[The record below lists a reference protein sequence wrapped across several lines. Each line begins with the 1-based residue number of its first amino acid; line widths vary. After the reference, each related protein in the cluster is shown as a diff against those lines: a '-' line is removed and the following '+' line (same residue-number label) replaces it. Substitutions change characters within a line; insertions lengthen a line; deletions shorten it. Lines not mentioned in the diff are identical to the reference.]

1 MDRAQELEHLRQAE
15 RHIDEAKALIET
27 QREFVRELTQK
38 GQDPEVANSGLRA
51 MERTLKAFERH
62 RDVTRSLRRMCR
74 VRAALR
80 CQATSARMKRPACSS
95 ISDVP

>member
-38 GQDPEVANSGLRA
+38 DQNPEVANSGLRA

-62 RDVTRSLRRMCR
+62 
-74 VRAALR
+74 
-80 CQATSARMKRPACSS
+80 
-95 ISDVP
+95 SDVILSWLKAQKPSEDAPTSTSLPSD

>member
-15 RHIDEAKALIET
+15 RHIDEAKALIEA

-62 RDVTRSLRRMCR
+62 RDV
-74 VRAALR
+74 
-80 CQATSARMKRPACSS
+80 
-95 ISDVP
+95 I

>member
-27 QREFVRELTQK
+27 QREFIRELTQK
-38 GQDPEVANSGLRA
+38 GQDPEVANSA

-62 RDVTRSLRRMCR
+62 
-74 VRAALR
+74 
-80 CQATSARMKRPACSS
+80 
-95 ISDVP
+95 SDVILSWLKDQKPSEDAPSEGNTSLPSD

>member
-27 QREFVRELTQK
+27 QREFIRELTQK

-62 RDVTRSLRRMCR
+62 RDVILSWLKD
-74 VRAALR
+74 
-80 CQATSARMKRPACSS
+80 QKSSEDSEGSTSPP
-95 ISDVP
+95 SD

>member
-15 RHIDEAKALIET
+15 RHIDEAKALIEA

-62 RDVTRSLRRMCR
+62 RDVILSWLKDQKPSEDAPSEGNTSL
-74 VRAALR
+74 
-80 CQATSARMKRPACSS
+80 P
-95 ISDVP
+95 SD